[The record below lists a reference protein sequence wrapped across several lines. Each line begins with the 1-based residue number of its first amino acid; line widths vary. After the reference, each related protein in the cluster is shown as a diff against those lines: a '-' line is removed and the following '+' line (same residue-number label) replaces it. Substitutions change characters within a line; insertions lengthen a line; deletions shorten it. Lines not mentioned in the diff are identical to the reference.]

1 MGVPAGHRVGDRG
14 RRAVRAPGAPGD
26 RMTVAALY
34 DIHGNAPA
42 LAAVI
47 DELRADPPD
56 AVVIGGD
63 VIAGP
68 LPLETLELLRG
79 LPWPVHHL
87 RGNADRAVV
96 MSFDGTVPPKL
107 LEHPLYQADQ
117 WVATFI
123 DRAERDW
130 LEALPPVVRLDVDG
144 ARRGPVLPRDAAL
157 RRGADHGLHAAG
169 AARADPRAGRRGP
182 HRRRPHPPSVRPHRG
197 RAADGQRGQR
207 RAAVRAR
214 PGRLL
219 AAARAGRRA
228 APHGLRHRR
237 GGRAL
242 RGAPAIRSPTRSSPP
257 STPTRSRAATRTT
270 ATRRSTPPPT
280 PGVA

>member
-1 MGVPAGHRVGDRG
+1 
-14 RRAVRAPGAPGD
+14 
-26 RMTVAALY
+26 MTVAALY

-79 LPWPVHHL
+79 LPWPVHWL

-123 DRAERDW
+123 DRAERDFQDIEFLATESGSKAILDEGRTRGEDLAARFSSLDGFCEHAFW
-130 LEALPPVVRLDVDG
+130 TFLERNQYW
-144 ARRGPVLPRDAAL
+144 
-157 RRGADHGLHAAG
+157 RGALAHA
-169 AARADPRAGRRGP
+169 
-182 HRRRPHPPSVRPHRG
+182 
-197 RAADGQRGQR
+197 
-207 RAAVRAR
+207 
-214 PGRLL
+214 
-219 AAARAGRRA
+219 
-228 APHGLRHRR
+228 HRR
-237 GGRAL
+237 GVGGDEHDAERD
-242 RGAPAIRSPTRSSPP
+242 
-257 STPTRSRAATRTT
+257 
-270 ATRRSTPPPT
+270 
-280 PGVA
+280 